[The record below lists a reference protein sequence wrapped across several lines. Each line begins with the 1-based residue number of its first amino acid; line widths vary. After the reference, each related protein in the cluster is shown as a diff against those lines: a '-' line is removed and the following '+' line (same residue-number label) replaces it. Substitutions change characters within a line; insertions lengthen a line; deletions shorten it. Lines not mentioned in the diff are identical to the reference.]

1 MTKKLLVL
9 LMSVLLV
16 AALLVGCGG
25 SRPTNVRE
33 YMEANPSELAEFEA
47 EMELEVQQMA
57 AMFGIDMSIRL
68 DIIGDHEL
76 RLSYTLYDTDFLVG
90 TELGDFLGEFLA
102 EGLEEDAPFY
112 TEMATEMRNEI
123 NIDTLYLT
131 MRYLDANGDVLA
143 ERTFAGH

>member
-16 AALLVGCGG
+16 AALLTGCGG

-57 AMFGIDMSIRL
+57 TMFGIDMSIRL

-76 RLSYTLYDTDFLVG
+76 RLSYTLYDNDFLVG

-102 EGLEEDAPFY
+102 EGLEEDSAFY

-123 NIDTLYLT
+123 NISTLYLT
-131 MRYLDANGDVLA
+131 MRYLDANGGVLA